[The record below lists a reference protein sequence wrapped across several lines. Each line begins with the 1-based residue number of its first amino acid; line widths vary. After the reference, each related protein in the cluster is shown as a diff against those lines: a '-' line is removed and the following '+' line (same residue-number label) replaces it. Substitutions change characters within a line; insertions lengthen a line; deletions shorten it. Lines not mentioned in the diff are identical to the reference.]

1 MPNKKPIP
9 GLQNFD
15 DVGIHQS
22 VHSSRL
28 ANHSNLPTL
37 KGKTERL
44 KQSSTVRMTAS
55 TDIRVNFINGTSP
68 RARDSQADLSTHLS
82 KKKLNEKLAD
92 EIKSLEQQI
101 KQKYR
106 NREKLEN
113 LVEAQR
119 AELLREQENTVK
131 LQNFEMSKIGTQR
144 SLDQTINEG
153 SADES
158 MFEQSLSIQQA
169 TIE

>member
-1 MPNKKPIP
+1 
-9 GLQNFD
+9 
-15 DVGIHQS
+15 
-22 VHSSRL
+22 
-28 ANHSNLPTL
+28 
-37 KGKTERL
+37 
-44 KQSSTVRMTAS
+44 MTAS

-131 LQNFEMSKIGTQR
+131 L
-144 SLDQTINEG
+144 
-153 SADES
+153 
-158 MFEQSLSIQQA
+158 
-169 TIE
+169 